1 MEKNL
6 GPVRFEWPAGSP
18 FIGKPICA
26 WVSHTSRVSPN
37 RKICKDRNIMTVAAP
52 SQIFANRIGRI
63 EVSATMAVAAEAA
76 KLRAQG
82 ANLVDFGAG
91 EPHFATPRHI
101 KDAAIAAIEA
111 NFTRYTVV
119 PGIPDLRKA
128 IIERHA
134 ADFGSDY
141 AVDEAIF
148 TSGGKLALFNAIQV
162 LVDHGDEVILPVPY
176 WVSFKD
182 IIQYAGGKVVFLQT
196 SEAENF
202 RITADAIEAAI
213 TPHTK
218 AIILNSPSNPAGS
231 VVSAEDLERIV
242 HLAHDRGIFLLLDE
256 CYVYLNYASKCIS
269 GGSFTWAKEH
279 LVILGSL
286 SKTYSMTGW
295 RAGYALASKP
305 IVANLSKLQ
314 SQSTSNATSIVQ
326 KAAIA
331 ALAGPQDCVAQFRA
345 EFIDLRDYMLSKLA
359 EIPGVTCTRPEGAF
373 YVYPNI
379 SAFLGK
385 GGIRSATD
393 LATRLLHEGHVV
405 TVPGEAFGTGEH
417 IRLSYPVTKQ
427 NIDEGT
433 RRMGEFLAKLA

>member
-1 MEKNL
+1 MAKSCFAP
-6 GPVRFEWPAGSP
+6 GPE
-18 FIGKPICA
+18 
-26 WVSHTSRVSPN
+26 
-37 RKICKDRNIMTVAAP
+37 ICKDRTAMTVTAP
-52 SQIFANRIGRI
+52 AKIFADRIGRI

-91 EPHFATPRHI
+91 EPHFPTPRHI
-101 KDAAIAAIEA
+101 KDAAIAAIDA

-119 PGIPDLRKA
+119 PGIPDVRKA
-128 IIERHA
+128 IVERHST
-134 ADFGSDY
+134 DFGSDY
-141 AVDEAIF
+141 AIDEAIF
-148 TSGGKLALFNAIQV
+148 TTGGKLALFNTIQI

-182 IIQYAGGKVVFLQT
+182 IIQYAGGKVVLLQT
-196 SEAENF
+196 RESENF
-202 RITADAIEAAI
+202 RITADAIEKAI
-213 TPHTK
+213 TPRTK

-256 CYVYLNYASKCIS
+256 CYVYLNYAGKPVS
-269 GGSFTWAKEH
+269 GASFTWAKEH
-279 LVILGSL
+279 IVVLGSL

-295 RAGYALASKP
+295 RAGFALGPKAV
-305 IVANLSKLQ
+305 VANLSKLQ
-314 SQSTSNATSIVQ
+314 SQSTSNATSFVQ

-331 ALAGPQDCVAQFRA
+331 ALSGSQECVAEFRA
-345 EFIDLRDYMLSKLA
+345 EFIDLRDHMLAKLA
-359 EIPGVTCTRPEGAF
+359 EIPGITCTKPEGAF

-385 GGIRSATD
+385 GGIRTATE
-393 LATRLLHEGHVV
+393 LATRLLHEAHVV
-405 TVPGEAFGTGEH
+405 AVPGEAFGTAEH
-417 IRLSYPVTKQ
+417 IRISYPVTKQ

-433 RRMGEFLAKLA
+433 RRMAEFLARLA

>member
-1 MEKNL
+1 MSS
-6 GPVRFEWPAGSP
+6 A
-18 FIGKPICA
+18 
-26 WVSHTSRVSPN
+26 VSSKV
-37 RKICKDRNIMTVAAP
+37 
-52 SQIFANRIGRI
+52 FADRIGRI
-63 EVSATMAVAAEAA
+63 EVSATMAVTAEAA

-82 ANLVDFGAG
+82 VHLADFGAG

-119 PGIPDLRKA
+119 PGIPDVRRA

-148 TSGGKLALFNAIQV
+148 TTGGKHALFNAIEV

-182 IIQYAGGKVVFLQT
+182 IVQFAGGKVVLLET

-202 RITADAIEAAI
+202 RITASAIEQAI
-213 TPHTK
+213 TPRTK

-231 VVSAEDLERIV
+231 VVSREDLERIV
-242 HLAHDRGIFLLLDE
+242 RLAHERNIYLLLDE
-256 CYVYLNYASKCIS
+256 CYVYLNYASTPVS
-269 GGSFTWAKEH
+269 GGSFTWAKDH
-279 LVILGSL
+279 LVVLGSL

-295 RAGYALASKP
+295 RAGYALAPRP
-305 IVANLSKLQ
+305 IIAAMSKLQ
-314 SQSTSNATSIVQ
+314 SQSTSNATSLVQ

-331 ALAGPQDCVAQFRA
+331 ALTGPQDCVAEFRA
-345 EFIDLRDYMLSKLA
+345 EFINLRETMLKRLA
-359 EIPGVTCTRPEGAF
+359 DIPGVTCTRPEGAF

-379 SAFLGK
+379 SAYLGK
-385 GGIRSATD
+385 GGIKTAAE
-393 LATRLLHEGHVV
+393 LASRLLHEAHVV
-405 TVPGEAFGTGEH
+405 TVPGEAFGTAH
-417 IRLSYPVTKQ
+417 HLRLSYPVTRET
-427 NIDEGT
+427 IDEGT
-433 RRMGEFLAKLA
+433 RRIGEFLTSLS